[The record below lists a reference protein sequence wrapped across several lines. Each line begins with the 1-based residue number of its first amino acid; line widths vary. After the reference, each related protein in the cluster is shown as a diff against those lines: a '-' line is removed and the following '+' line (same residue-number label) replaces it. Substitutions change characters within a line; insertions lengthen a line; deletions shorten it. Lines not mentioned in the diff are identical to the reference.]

1 MVFRNIE
8 VVARLTGVEYRIL
21 DSFSVHPLQATCNL
35 DNFDLFLLIRP

>member
-8 VVARLTGVEYRIL
+8 AVARLTGVVYRIL
-21 DSFSVHPLQATCNL
+21 DSFSVYPLQATCNL